1 MSKSGSKVL
10 IISGH
15 PDLEQSYTNSVILE
29 QMHGA
34 LDNVEIRR
42 LDTLYSDY
50 SIDIEAEQQALLS
63 AQVVVL
69 QFPFYWYSMPALLKK
84 WMDDVFAF
92 NFAYGAEGDKLKG
105 KDLFL
110 SFTVGGPQESYNP
123 LGYNHFTIEQ
133 FLRPL
138 QQTAY
143 LAGMNYH
150 KPVYTHSMVYIPGV
164 YNKLEDVQ
172 ARAANHANRLIT
184 DIQTIQNSAEEKI
197 RRFVA
202 DWFAEFDQL
211 PQGDEFFIQHLA
223 PDVNWNMPEGKFKG
237 HQGFSSWYEI
247 ARSTFKPGCDHQVE
261 QIEVIKNESGYQVD
275 LRIRML
281 AETFPDSQFNG
292 EGINL
297 LVNEIWQVSLDEHSA
312 VTIHDYQVEPVIS

>member
-15 PDLEQSYTNSVILE
+15 PSLEQSYTNSVILE
-29 QMHGA
+29 QLHGA

-42 LDTLYSDY
+42 LDTLYPDY

-261 QIEVIKNESGYQVD
+261 QIEVIKNESDYQVD

-297 LVNEIWQVSLDEHSA
+297 LANEIWQVSLDEHCA
-312 VTIHDYQVEPVIS
+312 VTIHDYQVEPV